1 MVVGDSMTYRM
12 VFRCPV
18 CGRLEERLVTFQGG
32 VDPIYSPRCDDRGP
46 KQFGDTMTVPRHN
59 VAIMSLVHIFGEYV
73 P

>member
-18 CGRLEERLVTFQGG
+18 CGRLEERMVSGHAG
-32 VDPIYSPRCDDRGP
+32 EEGVDVDPIFSPRCDDP
-46 KQFGDTMTVPRHN
+46 MAVPRHN

>member
-12 VFRCPV
+12 VFWCPV

-32 VDPIYSPRCDDRGP
+32 VDPIYSPRCDELLG
-46 KQFGDTMTVPRHN
+46 TRHH
-59 VAIMSLVHIFGEYV
+59 VAIMSLVHIFGDWAKFVYGGYV